1 MFNVSRIL
9 HEELNFH
16 DHPKATIIETLE
28 LIAQV
33 KAAHPKREVY
43 MNSYRYAI
51 VSVERVDQM
60 TLDDYR
66 AVRA

>member
-1 MFNVSRIL
+1 MFNVSKIL

-16 DHPKATIIETLE
+16 EKPKTTMAETLQIIE
-28 LIAQV
+28 QV

-60 TLDDYR
+60 TLDDYPR
-66 AVRA
+66 WSA

>member
-16 DHPKATIIETLE
+16 EHPKTTMRETLE
-28 LIAQV
+28 LIERVQRE
-33 KAAHPKREVY
+33 HPKREVY

-51 VSVERVDQM
+51 VSVERTDQM

-66 AVRA
+66 SVRA